1 MTSKIITAAEVSAML
16 AYMVAQIGKPYSEA
30 VPGRFGPNEFDCS
43 GLVFTAAQKAGIPF
57 PGNAS
62 TDSGDVLANTE
73 ANYLGTLPGVTKI
86 TNVSQIKTGD
96 VLFFTGASPGPS
108 NYGPI
113 GHVGMAFSPSTLIS
127 AYDTAEGITKTPITQ
142 DQFVVGF
149 RLTGGNVSDPSSSP
163 SGGGGSGI
171 GIDWPK
177 QITGFFQD
185 ADKFVTQ
192 LAWLTM
198 PASWVRIGA
207 FLAGVA
213 LLLFGVHALIA
224 AGKGEPLVSMP
235 SVIPVPV

>member
-1 MTSKIITAAEVSAML
+1 MTSKVISAAEVAAML
-16 AYMVAQIGKPYSEA
+16 AFMVAQEGKPYSEA

-43 GLVFTAAQKAGIPF
+43 GLVFTAAAKAGIPF

-86 TNVSQIKTGD
+86 TSVSQIKTGD
-96 VLFFTGASPGPS
+96 VLFFTGAAPGPS

-113 GHVGMAFSPSTLIS
+113 GHVGMAFSPTTLIS

-163 SGGGGSGI
+163 SSSPSGGI
-171 GIDWPK
+171 GIDWGSLP
-177 QITGFFQD
+177 GDFQD
-185 ADKFVTQ
+185 FDNVIKFMT
-192 LAWLTM
+192 T
-198 PASWVRIGA
+198 PTTWVRIVA
-207 FLAGVA
+207 FLVGV
-213 LLLFGVHALIA
+213 LVLLFAVHALIA
-224 AGKGEPLVSMP
+224 VGKGEPLISMP
-235 SVIPVPV
+235 STIPVPV